1 MKMKKVVNNCF
12 MLTILL
18 VFIFLCVIMLRNRM
32 VQARES
38 VQYEKTFQS
47 IEIESGTTLTS
58 IAQEYSISDYDNY
71 IEEVKKI
78 IIEQLSVDAEK
89 VTPEAQFVNDLGADS
104 LDTVELIMALEEK
117 FDVQIPD
124 EKAEK
129 IKTVGEAIE
138 YIEANAK
145 K

>member
-1 MKMKKVVNNCF
+1 MKRKKVVNNCF

-78 IIEQLSVDAEK
+78 NNLHD
-89 VTPEAQFVNDLGADS
+89 
-104 LDTVELIMALEEK
+104 DTIHAGCYLMIPVYVER
-117 FDVQIPD
+117 
-124 EKAEK
+124 
-129 IKTVGEAIE
+129 
-138 YIEANAK
+138 
-145 K
+145 